1 MMRTL
6 PFLGTVLLSTLVSP
20 VWSDAKLEEDPFLQ
34 PYVAQLKKQTASAT
48 LESVKTLAESDL
60 IVLHH
65 GYGTW
70 IRNKW
75 LWGDRD
81 PALVQFF
88 RTHGIR
94 HPDSMSMVLI
104 RALWTD
110 LNRNLTRE
118 EQARIDARRA
128 LVAAKRASY
137 NTLSEECATRLAG
150 SKVDFDRCYAAH
162 GLPSKNP
169 LGREPF
175 YELVVGNTGIVKR
188 IVFFD
193 GASQKLKG
201 CLRRQIETYTFSP
214 FEHDE
219 ELTLYIVEFPNC
231 GVSEGNRLY

>member
-1 MMRTL
+1 M
-6 PFLGTVLLSTLVSP
+6 LSTLVSP

-48 LESVKTLAESDL
+48 LEGVKTLAESDL

-175 YELVVGNTGIVKR
+175 YELVVGKTGIVKR